1 MKIKMLRN
9 FDEFLIQLLLV
20 VDDDGHHLAFAGDLR
35 EGGAIMF
42 MVACFKLS
50 QASTS
55 RPKYHK
61 EVSQVNPFVF
71 SFLNRFELE
80 KQEKGRKVQT

>member
-9 FDEFLIQLLLV
+9 FDEFLRQLLLV

-35 EGGAIMF
+35 EGGTIMLI
-42 MVACFKLS
+42 VACYQVDL

-55 RPKYHK
+55 RGLSMLKKYL
-61 EVSQVNPFVF
+61 SQVNPFVF
-71 SFLNRFELE
+71 LF
-80 KQEKGRKVQT
+80 

>member
-9 FDEFLIQLLLV
+9 LDEFLRQMLLLLLL
-20 VDDDGHHLAFAGDLR
+20 DDGHHLAFAGDLR

-42 MVACFKLS
+42 MVACYQVDL

-55 RPKYHK
+55 R
-61 EVSQVNPFVF
+61 EA
-71 SFLNRFELE
+71 
-80 KQEKGRKVQT
+80 